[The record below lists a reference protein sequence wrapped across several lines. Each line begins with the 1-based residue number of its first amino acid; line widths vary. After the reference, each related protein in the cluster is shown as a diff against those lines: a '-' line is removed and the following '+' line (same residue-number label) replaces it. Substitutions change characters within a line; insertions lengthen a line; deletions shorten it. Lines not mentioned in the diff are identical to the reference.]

1 MSERI
6 TYRCRACPGDD
17 GWTLS
22 APQVPNVFSQ
32 AFTEDEIEPMIR
44 DAIALMLEIPEDSF
58 DVVIEEGPRVVI
70 SDEDRAAFLRVES
83 DAA

>member
-1 MSERI
+1 
-6 TYRCRACPGDD
+6 
-17 GWTLS
+17 
-22 APQVPNVFSQ
+22 
-32 AFTEDEIEPMIR
+32 MIR